1 MICFNEDFDP
11 SENKNLK
18 KLIKLLKSYDEAES
32 EMDQIDED
40 LSSLLDIVYDQ
51 LFTKNKQKLS
61 LTILKDSNNN
71 INIQINDCR
80 QA

>member
-1 MICFNEDFDP
+1 VICFNKDFDP

-40 LSSLLDIVYDQ
+40 LSNLLDIVYDQ

-61 LTILKDSNNN
+61 LTIFKGSNNN

-80 QA
+80 

>member
-1 MICFNEDFDP
+1 MICFNKDFDP

-40 LSSLLDIVYDQ
+40 LSNLLDIVYDQ

-61 LTILKDSNNN
+61 LTIFKGSNNN

-80 QA
+80 

>member
-1 MICFNEDFDP
+1 MICFNKDFDP

-40 LSSLLDIVYDQ
+40 LSNLLDIVYDQ
-51 LFTKNKQKLS
+51 LFNNNKQKLS
-61 LTILKDSNNN
+61 LTIFKDSNNN

-80 QA
+80 

>member
-1 MICFNEDFDP
+1 VICFNKDFDP

-40 LSSLLDIVYDQ
+40 LSNLLDIVYDQ

-61 LTILKDSNNN
+61 LTIFKGSNNN
-71 INIQINDCR
+71 INIQINGCR
-80 QA
+80 